1 MGRDLD
7 RIRVT
12 SGAVCRTAVL
22 RHPIRQFYGSPHGTN
37 YGTFVASIPNTMFSN
52 SNPVIVK
59 IRRELRGKL
68 PDEWLEEVVSILEYQ
83 LTYQTID
90 ELATN
95 DLLKLRLGAGLS
107 PTLNAA
113 LTQAVSPTSPPIEP
127 PESRPFPL
135 RLPWQ

>member
-1 MGRDLD
+1 M
-7 RIRVT
+7 
-12 SGAVCRTAVL
+12 
-22 RHPIRQFYGSPHGTN
+22 FTN
-37 YGTFVASIPNTMFSN
+37 A
-52 SNPVIVK
+52 NPVIVQ

-83 LTYQTID
+83 LSYQTID

-107 PTLNAA
+107 ATLNAA
-113 LTQAVSPTSPPIEP
+113 LTQAVSPTSPAAEP
-127 PESRPFPL
+127 PGSRPFPL

>member
-1 MGRDLD
+1 
-7 RIRVT
+7 
-12 SGAVCRTAVL
+12 
-22 RHPIRQFYGSPHGTN
+22 
-37 YGTFVASIPNTMFSN
+37 MFN
-52 SNPVIVK
+52 QTNPVIVK
-59 IRRELRGKL
+59 IRRELRGQL

-107 PTLNAA
+107 ATLNAA
-113 LTQAVSPTSPPIEP
+113 LTQTISPTPLPAETPVEP
-127 PESRPFPL
+127 PFPF

>member
-1 MGRDLD
+1 M
-7 RIRVT
+7 
-12 SGAVCRTAVL
+12 
-22 RHPIRQFYGSPHGTN
+22 FTN
-37 YGTFVASIPNTMFSN
+37 A
-52 SNPVIVK
+52 NPVIVQ

-95 DLLKLRLGAGLS
+95 DLLKLRLGAGFS
-107 PTLNAA
+107 ATLNAA
-113 LTQAVSPTSPPIEP
+113 LTQAVSPTSAATEP
-127 PESRPFPL
+127 PESKPFPL

>member
-1 MGRDLD
+1 
-7 RIRVT
+7 
-12 SGAVCRTAVL
+12 
-22 RHPIRQFYGSPHGTN
+22 
-37 YGTFVASIPNTMFSN
+37 MFN
-52 SNPVIVK
+52 QSNPVIIQ

-83 LTYQTID
+83 LTYQTLD

-107 PTLNAA
+107 PMLHQCLSQSISPGIQAA
-113 LTQAVSPTSPPIEP
+113 DVSIEP
-127 PESRPFPL
+127 PQIF

>member
-1 MGRDLD
+1 
-7 RIRVT
+7 
-12 SGAVCRTAVL
+12 
-22 RHPIRQFYGSPHGTN
+22 
-37 YGTFVASIPNTMFSN
+37 MFSQ

-59 IRRELRGKL
+59 IRRELRGQL

-83 LTYQTID
+83 LMYQTID

-107 PTLNAA
+107 ATLNAV
-113 LTQAVSPTSPPIEP
+113 LTQAVSPTSPLIEP

-135 RLPWQ
+135 RLPWE